1 MNEGGIE
8 RAIFLRLWL
17 GAFMGF
23 FSNFLPLFTTL
34 RRYRFDRLL
43 IGNGK
48 GRFGRMAG
56 SAMVALA
63 AWWL

>member
-1 MNEGGIE
+1 
-8 RAIFLRLWL
+8 
-17 GAFMGF
+17 MGF